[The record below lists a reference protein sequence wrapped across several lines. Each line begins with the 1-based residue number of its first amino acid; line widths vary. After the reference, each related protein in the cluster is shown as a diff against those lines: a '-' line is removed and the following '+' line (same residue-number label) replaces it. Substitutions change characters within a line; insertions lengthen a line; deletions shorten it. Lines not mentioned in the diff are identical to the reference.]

1 MFPQGLGFVLVF
13 EFMVSDL
20 SEMIRDASNHL
31 TKAQVKPVFPDP
43 GDPYVYGFLGSGS
56 GSFHQQANKLR

>member
-20 SEMIRDASNHL
+20 SEMIRDASNPL
-31 TKAQVKPVFPDP
+31 TKAQVKTVFRSSIQYVFGPP
-43 GDPYVYGFLGSGS
+43 GS
-56 GSFHQQANKLR
+56 K